1 MSFVQGHHSCL
12 GEERQQEL
20 RSCLG
25 EHHSCLLEE
34 RQPEHHSCLL
44 EELQLEHHSFLLVE
58 RQLVEQHS
66 YPGEGQA
73 WPWEL
78 AWGRGPSLVLG
89 PSWELVQVQEP
100 WQVADT

>member
-34 RQPEHHSCLL
+34 LLTRVRDDEVPDRLWELQRSCLS
-44 EELQLEHHSFLLVE
+44 ERVE
-58 RQLVEQHS
+58 DRPTAAMVRDAC
-66 YPGEGQA
+66 G
-73 WPWEL
+73 
-78 AWGRGPSLVLG
+78 
-89 PSWELVQVQEP
+89 
-100 WQVADT
+100 